1 MSTVMILLEHEYV
14 MAKLINISASTEER
28 MTHRGEEGGFTT
40 GELSE

>member
-1 MSTVMILLEHEYV
+1 MSTVMVLLEHEYV

-28 MTHRGEEGGFTT
+28 MTPGEEGGFTT